1 MRRAPRVGQEILISD
16 NDLDTPKDRAV
27 AEETMARVR
36 AIGRFRAQVPERL
49 RALYQ
54 NQGLENEEGEP
65 LPELPEELM
74 NVEVVAEEEPEA
86 EEPEAVGNADGDA
99 PNDAALGPGEGQV
112 QEELEDQE
120 EIGIGQG
127 DAQYHT
133 YTGRGPVAKHKSEMY
148 EERGDYQ
155 EQEEQAFQ
163 RTIISKLQQEY
174 QTQIGEKDEMRK

>member
-1 MRRAPRVGQEILISD
+1 MGGS
-16 NDLDTPKDRAV
+16 
-27 AEETMARVR
+27 
-36 AIGRFRAQVPERL
+36 
-49 RALYQ
+49 
-54 NQGLENEEGEP
+54 
-65 LPELPEELM
+65 ELPEELM
-74 NVEVVAEEEPEA
+74 NVEVAAEEEPEE

-174 QTQIGEKDEMRK
+174 QTQIGEKDGRIQQINGSIAESGEEGSAVMEIYDRISASGPPI